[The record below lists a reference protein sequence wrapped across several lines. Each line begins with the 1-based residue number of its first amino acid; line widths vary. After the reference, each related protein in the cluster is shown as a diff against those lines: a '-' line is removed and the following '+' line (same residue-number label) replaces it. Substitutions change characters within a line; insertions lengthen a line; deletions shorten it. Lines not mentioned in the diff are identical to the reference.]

1 MLFTSIKNNLKLIL
15 RNKVMIISLMLAPV
29 GVMWVLSGVFE
40 DILHIY
46 SETDTM
52 QIAYSVDDDSP
63 YKGYLD
69 QIKNENSMEGI
80 EINRYQVDET
90 QIESVIKNNDIAAFL
105 LIGSDSYTLYEY
117 DKYKNQLGI
126 IENFMTTMFDK
137 IQNISKMDIERR
149 KVSYSEVVFID
160 VIPIPSSIDYYGIIE
175 LTYFAMCGVVT
186 ISMIVSSERKNRIIR
201 RMQVA
206 RVSNL
211 KVYVSKLI
219 PCSLGTFIELIG
231 AIVLSHIIVG
241 NRFGNYPETIGILFL
256 LAVASS
262 AYGILALHI
271 VRNIAVSIII
281 VFSSVWFMG
290 FYGGSFQN
298 YMMNIAPDKLVKLSP
313 LYYVN
318 RTLVEFRTMGHSSYA
333 LPAVCILMGM
343 ILICSL
349 ASMLLIKREM
359 EE

>member
-15 RNKVMIISLMLAPV
+15 RNKVLIISMMLAPV

-40 DILHIY
+40 DMLHIY

-63 YKGYLD
+63 YKGFLD
-69 QIKNENSMEGI
+69 QMKNENSMEGI

-105 LIGSDSYTLYEY
+105 LIGSDSYTIYEY
-117 DKYKNQLGI
+117 NKYKNQLGI
-126 IENFMTTMFDK
+126 IENVITTMFEE
-137 IQNISKMDIERR
+137 IQNISKMDIEKK
-149 KVSYSEVVFID
+149 KVSYSEIVTID
-160 VIPIPSSIDYYGIIE
+160 VIPMPSSFDYYGIIE

-186 ISMIVSSERKNRIIR
+186 ISMVVGSERKNRIIR

-206 RVSNL
+206 RVSNF
-211 KVYVSKLI
+211 KVYLAKLI
-219 PCSLGTFIELIG
+219 PCTLGISIELIG
-231 AIVLSHIIVG
+231 AMVLSHIIVG

-271 VRNIAVSIII
+271 VKNLAVSVII

-298 YMMNIAPDKLVKLSP
+298 YMMNTAPDIFVKLSP
-313 LYYVN
+313 MYYVN

-333 LPAVCILMGM
+333 LPAVCILIGM
-343 ILICSL
+343 IVICSL
-349 ASMLLIKREM
+349 ASVLLIKREM